1 MYQAY
6 WQLDARP
13 FDHSADARF
22 YFPGPSQQAALL
34 KLRYVVENRRG
45 AAVLAGESGLG
56 KTLVAQTLV
65 RQLGDSFRP
74 RVHLVFPQMPADQLL
89 AYLADT
95 LTRRASEG
103 PSTRSVSEEIPTRR
117 ASEGTPSI
125 DRSLRCIQ
133 DTLTD
138 HAKAGRHAI
147 IVIDEAHLLRDSRS
161 LETIRLL
168 LNFEH
173 DAQPLATYLL
183 VGQTG
188 LALDVQRLPQ
198 LDERL
203 AVKCLLSR
211 LTPEETG
218 AYIQHR
224 LAAAGAKRP
233 IFDASAIEEI
243 HQLTHGIPRRIN
255 RLCDLALLVG
265 YGEELRSLGKSQ
277 MQAIYE
283 ELIGAS
289 PTMAAA

>member
-1 MYQAY
+1 MYEPY

-34 KLRYVVENRRG
+34 KLRYAVENRRG
-45 AAVLAGESGLG
+45 AAILAGEAGLG

-65 RQLGDSFRP
+65 RQLGDTFRP
-74 RVHLVFPQMPADQLL
+74 RVHVVFPQMPPEQLL
-89 AYLADT
+89 AYLADQ
-95 LTRRASEG
+95 LTGMA
-103 PSTRSVSEEIPTRR
+103 
-117 ASEGTPSI
+117 AAATPAI
-125 DRSLRCIQ
+125 DHSLRRIER
-133 DTLTD
+133 TLAD
-138 HAKAGRHAI
+138 HAQAGRHAI
-147 IVIDEAHLLRDSRS
+147 IVIDEAHLLRESRS

-168 LNFEH
+168 LNLEQH
-173 DAQPLATYLL
+173 AQPLATFLL

-211 LTPEETG
+211 LTQQETS

-233 IFDASAIEEI
+233 IFDASALDEI

-265 YGEELRSLGKSQ
+265 YGEELRTLGRSQ
-277 MQAIYE
+277 VQAIYE
-283 ELIGAS
+283 ELVGAT
-289 PTMAAA
+289 PVLAAA

>member
-13 FDHSADARF
+13 FDHSADARC

-65 RQLGDSFRP
+65 RQLSDTFRP
-74 RVHLVFPQMPADQLL
+74 RVHLVFPQMPAEQLL
-89 AYLADT
+89 AYLAEQIAGST
-95 LTRRASEG
+95 LTRSASEG
-103 PSTRSVSEEIPTRR
+103 IS
-117 ASEGTPSI
+117 TPSI
-125 DRSLRCIQ
+125 DQSLRRIEHA
-133 DTLTD
+133 LTE

-147 IVIDEAHLLRDSRS
+147 IVIDEAHLLRESRA
-161 LETIRLL
+161 LETVRLL

-211 LTPEETG
+211 LTVEETG

-224 LAAAGAKRP
+224 LTAAGTKRP
-233 IFDASAIEEI
+233 IFDPSAIEEI

-277 MQAIYE
+277 IQAIYE

-289 PTMAAA
+289 PTIAAA

>member
-103 PSTRSVSEEIPTRR
+103 TS
-117 ASEGTPSI
+117 TPSI
-125 DRSLRCIQ
+125 DQSLRRIEH
-133 DTLTD
+133 TLTD

-211 LTPEETG
+211 LTAEETG

-233 IFDASAIEEI
+233 IFDASAIDEI

-289 PTMAAA
+289 PTIAAA

>member
-1 MYQAY
+1 MYESY

-45 AAVLAGESGLG
+45 AAILAGEAGLG

-65 RQLGDSFRP
+65 RQLADSFRP
-74 RVHLVFPQMPADQLL
+74 RVHLVFPQMPPEQLL
-89 AYLADT
+89 AYLAEH
-95 LTRRASEG
+95 LIGSSGLASTNLAA
-103 PSTRSVSEEIPTRR
+103 PSLEQ
-117 ASEGTPSI
+117 
-125 DRSLRCIQ
+125 SLRRIER
-133 DTLTD
+133 TLAD
-138 HAKAGRHAI
+138 HAQAGRHAV
-147 IVIDEAHLLRDSRS
+147 IVIDEAHLLREARS

-168 LNFEH
+168 LNLEH
-173 DAQPLATYLL
+173 HAQPLATFLL

-188 LALDVQRLPQ
+188 LALDVQRVPQ

-211 LTPEETG
+211 LTKDETA

-243 HQLTHGIPRRIN
+243 HLLTHGIPRRIN

-265 YGEELRSLGKSQ
+265 YGEELRTLGRSQ

-283 ELIGAS
+283 ELVGAT
-289 PTMAAA
+289 PVAAAA

>member
-1 MYQAY
+1 MYEPY
-6 WQLDARP
+6 WQLETRP

-45 AAVLAGESGLG
+45 AAILAGEAGLG

-65 RQLGDSFRP
+65 RQLGDAFRP
-74 RVHLVFPQMPADQLL
+74 RVHLVFPQMPSEQLL
-89 AYLADT
+89 AYLADQVT
-95 LTRRASEG
+95 GLAAG
-103 PSTRSVSEEIPTRR
+103 
-117 ASEGTPSI
+117 GTHTI
-125 DRSLRCIQ
+125 DHSLRRIEAC
-133 DTLTD
+133 LTE

-147 IVIDEAHLLRDSRS
+147 IVIDEAHLLRETRALD
-161 LETIRLL
+161 TIRLL

-173 DAQPLATYLL
+173 NAQPLATFLL

-188 LALDVQRLPQ
+188 LALDVQRLPP

-203 AVKCLLSR
+203 AVKCLLAR
-211 LTPEETG
+211 LTLEETG

-224 LAAAGAKRP
+224 LAAAGSKRP
-233 IFDASAIEEI
+233 IFDATAVEEI

-265 YGEELRSLGKSQ
+265 YGEELRTLGRSQ

-283 ELIGAS
+283 ELIGAT
-289 PTMAAA
+289 PTLAAA